1 MAGERTILRPGS
13 QRARGL
19 PAGIMHAFAILGEPD
34 HHLDDRVRVPFRR
47 SLRPRRLHRPWRV
60 LMEDLHGTDVGRKG
74 GSPGGDRGVAHDL
87 ARLIRGQPLVLRRD
101 RDQPARTVV
110 EQAIMELRPV
120 VPHAR
125 SRERQARPVREGE
138 HCAVALEA
146 STESTG
152 PAELEE
158 GGDGRIMSPRR
169 ERGLGGLPQGQ
180 WIGPVLRHQ
189 PACLRLKRG
198 DLRGGGRTPQPRAR
212 AVDGLAVQ
220 GDRTRPSAADGEPG
234 RQDQDQ
240 DGSDRWPACR
250 PGRSPSTRSCVNTS
264 RHSGSHIVTLMVH
277 PGVRGQHVAPFR
289 TRSLRSLL
297 APVEW
302 GHPGGQGGG
311 RGLRTLSFLGL
322 EAAERPRLNATSI
335 RQLARLGTVVR
346 WPGLLFAAILSLAV
360 PPSSRVGLALV
371 LGWVAVYNAW
381 GMIAISK
388 ADDASIQRIGRA
400 LTLLDTLSY
409 FLVLFVFGGVG
420 ASTSIYAAYILLI
433 VWMVA
438 YDGAEG
444 AMLCVGIFVVGMIA
458 LHTALRAVFNQDFD
472 GRDVLL
478 WSLIMVVAGAILAA
492 YDRIVVGGV
501 LPQGTAL
508 GPDGSSLGTGP
519 VIVRALAT
527 PVTSGSGPAGRLS
540 PREQEALEL
549 WAEGYSHPIVSSRLH
564 LSENTVKT
572 YVENLL
578 SRLNAR
584 NRAEAVA
591 AASRQN
597 LI

>member
-1 MAGERTILRPGS
+1 M
-13 QRARGL
+13 
-19 PAGIMHAFAILGEPD
+19 
-34 HHLDDRVRVPFRR
+34 
-47 SLRPRRLHRPWRV
+47 
-60 LMEDLHGTDVGRKG
+60 
-74 GSPGGDRGVAHDL
+74 
-87 ARLIRGQPLVLRRD
+87 
-101 RDQPARTVV
+101 
-110 EQAIMELRPV
+110 
-120 VPHAR
+120 
-125 SRERQARPVREGE
+125 
-138 HCAVALEA
+138 
-146 STESTG
+146 
-152 PAELEE
+152 
-158 GGDGRIMSPRR
+158 
-169 ERGLGGLPQGQ
+169 
-180 WIGPVLRHQ
+180 
-189 PACLRLKRG
+189 
-198 DLRGGGRTPQPRAR
+198 
-212 AVDGLAVQ
+212 
-220 GDRTRPSAADGEPG
+220 
-234 RQDQDQ
+234 
-240 DGSDRWPACR
+240 
-250 PGRSPSTRSCVNTS
+250 
-264 RHSGSHIVTLMVH
+264 
-277 PGVRGQHVAPFR
+277 
-289 TRSLRSLL
+289 
-297 APVEW
+297 
-302 GHPGGQGGG
+302 
-311 RGLRTLSFLGL
+311 RTLSLLGL
-322 EAAERPRLNATSI
+322 DAAERPRLNAASL
-335 RQLARLGTVVR
+335 RRLARLGTVVR

-360 PPSSRVGLALV
+360 RPISPIGLALV
-371 LGWVAVYNAW
+371 LIWVASYNAW
-381 GMIAISK
+381 GMIAISR
-388 ADDASIQRIGRA
+388 ADDESILRIGRA

-444 AMLCVGIFVVGMIA
+444 AMLSVGIFVVGMIA
-458 LHTALRAVFNQDFD
+458 LHAALKAFLGQDFD

-527 PVTSGSGPAGRLS
+527 PVTSGSVPAVRLS
-540 PREQEALEL
+540 PREQEVLEL
-549 WAEGYSHPIVSSRLH
+549 VAEGYSNAMIATRLH